1 MIGANQS
8 RSTSTLY
15 FLPLPPRLRRCRQ
28 QFFGGGSAKSVVESV
43 PIGNLTGVAPAPGE
57 EPAFRANRQ
66 PLVAA
71 MADDLH
77 GSDLAPARLAVLEFE
92 ARPAQREGTETDCFS
107 LFDPVQG
114 PGQQDFIDLLINGQ
128 AEFAHFGEA
137 VP

>member
-28 QFFGGGSAKSVVESV
+28 QFFGGGSAKGVVESV
-43 PIGNLTGVAPAPGE
+43 PIGNLAGVAPAPGE

-77 GSDLAPARLAVLEFE
+77 GRNLAPARLAIIVFE
-92 ARPAQREGTETDCFS
+92 ASPAEREGTDTDRFT
-107 LFDPVQG
+107 LFDPAQG
-114 PGQQDFIDLLINGQ
+114 PGQ
-128 AEFAHFGEA
+128 
-137 VP
+137 